1 MPANKSD
8 LDTEL
13 EHLRLDAA
21 NLNVLRKI
29 TRAQERRVMGDVFVW
44 WQRARELD
52 GYLEQCYAS
61 NDIAFNKTQAEV
73 NFRPLLRL
81 VTQNQ
86 ISNNDLE
93 TWAKVM
99 PKVLEDVAKSP
110 KHYATNPAEK
120 IAHFVEQKGGK
131 RALAGYYTSKTAIN
145 VTTDDAEIEPELLF
159 TLEEAEFLHTL
170 RSESQK
176 HYASSVPLAPSAI
189 PTVKTTADGYSI
201 LLVKQS
207 SGGTQ
212 LIGSVDNQRWV
223 DDLMINTYRND
234 FEAMP
239 VTMRSVLEIIHILNV
254 PKSIASSADK
264 FIEYSNLKDA
274 WNVGKKEL
282 AVKRLIYRPAT
293 GDFLLSCQQ
302 VPSAVVV
309 HAKPHANLMQRDVG
323 DTFLSNSVRKSIETR
338 LLHQSMFN
346 LFEPSEADQ
355 YRVTSVPGVS
365 AHSIR
370 LSTKLE
376 IADSAD
382 VKAASI
388 VQRTENLNH
397 PPISFIPFYEM
408 FGEPRWQVDCKPA
421 DFTPAWAATLDLN
434 WLRLASNDF
443 FDQWIAEYGVK
454 AKRAINNVLEFRARA
469 SELVLGFE
477 YEKTLGFDSSKTL
490 TLPSGKAAGSV
501 EVNVRSMDF
510 AFVLRQIADLNVTGA
525 LDIQADKHSVV
536 LTFSTSANSYQ
547 CWIPACDLAGSR
559 STKHFT
565 IYKPAQSPNLLHSE
579 DPEDLAPETTD
590 KELKALAEVIKSR
603 VQRERT

>member
-1 MPANKSD
+1 MPATKSD
-8 LDTEL
+8 LDLEL
-13 EHLRLDAA
+13 ESLRLDVA
-21 NLNVLRKI
+21 NLNVLRKL
-29 TRAQERRVMGDVFVW
+29 TRAQEWRVMGDVFVW
-44 WQRARELD
+44 WQRAQEVV
-52 GYLEQCYAS
+52 GYLEQCYAA
-61 NDIAFNKTQAEV
+61 NDIAFNKTQGEV

-86 ISNNDLE
+86 ISDNDLD
-93 TWAKVM
+93 TWAKVL
-99 PKVLEDVAKSP
+99 PKVLDDVAKSP
-110 KHYATNPAEK
+110 KHYSANPAEK

-131 RALAGYYTSKTAIN
+131 RALAGYYSSKTAIN
-145 VTTDDAEIEPELLF
+145 EPTADAEIEPELFF
-159 TLEEAEFLHTL
+159 TLDDAEFFPTL
-170 RSESQK
+170 RSASQK
-176 HYASSVPLAPSAI
+176 HYATSPPSAATI
-189 PTVKTTADGYSI
+189 PTAKTTAEGYSI
-201 LLVKQS
+201 LLVRQS
-207 SGGTQ
+207 ANGTQ
-212 LIGSVDNQRWV
+212 LIGSVDDQRLV
-223 DDLMINTYRND
+223 DDLMISTYRND

-254 PKSIASSADK
+254 PKAIASSADK

-309 HAKPHANLMQRDVG
+309 HAKPHITLMQCDVG
-323 DTFLSNSVRKSIETR
+323 DTFLSNSTRKSIETR

-355 YRVTSVPGVS
+355 YRVTSVPGIS

-370 LSTKLE
+370 LSTKFE
-376 IADSAD
+376 IADSGD
-382 VKAASI
+382 VKAHTI

-397 PPISFIPFYEM
+397 SPISFIPFYEM

-443 FDQWIAEYGVK
+443 FDQWIAQYGVK
-454 AKRAINNVLEFRARA
+454 AKRAINNVLQFRARA
-469 SELVLGFE
+469 SELVIGFE
-477 YEKTLGFDSSKTL
+477 YEKTLGFDNSKTL

-501 EVNVRSMDF
+501 ELNVRSADF
-510 AFVLRQIADLNVTGA
+510 AFVLRQIADLNVMGA
-525 LDIQADKHSVV
+525 LDIQADEHAIM

-547 CWIPACDLAGSR
+547 CWIPACDLSGSR

-579 DPEDLAPETTD
+579 DPDDLAPEMTD
-590 KELKALAEVIKSR
+590 KENEALTAMVKKK